1 MLTVRSKTILILL
14 DKSVEYLKKKKIK
27 FHSNWFK
34 FMPNYDVQRHFLQ
47 YFSYKVAKLDKK
59 QALGNFFN
67 RKGVFIWIKHVH
79 VHVSKYM

>member
-1 MLTVRSKTILILL
+1 
-14 DKSVEYLKKKKIK
+14 
-27 FHSNWFK
+27 
-34 FMPNYDVQRHFLQ
+34 
-47 YFSYKVAKLDKK
+47 LDKK